1 MLWIRPQARR
11 AKEHR
16 ATIDAVKKGDDVI
29 TAGGIRGRVTKVSD
43 DEAEVEIASGVRV
56 KVIKA
61 TLTQVL
67 GQQRKARERLML
79 EFPRWK
85 VWLVSLVV
93 AIGVFFSIPSLLAG
107 TPLAG
112 KWPSWAPHAKINL
125 GLDLAGGSHLLLEAD
140 ARDAQ
145 KQRLQS
151 MENSV
156 ATELRHNPR
165 IDIGDISTAG
175 GRLSFMLRDP
185 TQVDAAVERL
195 RTLTQP
201 VGLTGNRDWDVQV
214 VEFDPN
220 RADPDGER
228 NRPARSSRRWA
239 SRATSSAAGS
249 TRGHQGNH
257 RHHRGQQPHPGRG
270 ARRREPRSL
279 KKLIGQTA
287 RLEFKLVDLNANPA
301 DVQQGRAPPGSQAL
315 PMAEG
320 GGYMAVTRRVMVSGD
335 QLTDA
340 RQGYDQDGRPT
351 VDLVFNS
358 TGARRFGR
366 VTQENVNK
374 PFAIILDDKILSAPN
389 INEPILGGRAQISGN
404 FTVQSANDLAVSL
417 ASGKLPVKL
426 NVIEERT
433 IGPDLGK
440 DSIHKGVI
448 ASLIGTLGVI
458 IFMLITYGRFGV
470 YATIALIV
478 NGFLIFGTMAVFNA
492 TLTLPGIAGFILTI
506 GAAVDANVLIN
517 ERIREEIRRGRRLID
532 AVETGYREAFR
543 AIFDANV
550 THVIS
555 AGIMAYFGSGPVRGF
570 AVVLLIGVVTSVFT
584 AVYFTRMLVALWIR
598 RTRPRALHI

>member
-1 MLWIRPQARR
+1 
-11 AKEHR
+11 
-16 ATIDAVKKGDDVI
+16 
-29 TAGGIRGRVTKVSD
+29 
-43 DEAEVEIASGVRV
+43 
-56 KVIKA
+56 
-61 TLTQVL
+61 
-67 GQQRKARERLML
+67 ML

-93 AIGVFFSIPSLLAG
+93 ALGIVFSIPSLIAG
-107 TPLAG
+107 TPVAASWP
-112 KWPSWAPHAKINL
+112 KWLPQYKISL

-140 ARDAQ
+140 ARDAL
-145 KQRLQS
+145 KTRLAA
-151 MENSV
+151 MEDSV
-156 ATELRHNPR
+156 STELRRDPG

-175 GRLSFMLRDP
+175 GRLSFLVRDP
-185 TQVDAAVERL
+185 TQVDAAVERM
-195 RTLTQP
+195 RSLTRP
-201 VGLTGNRDWDVQV
+201 VALTGNRDWDVQV
-214 VEFDPN
+214 VDSTRVVLTPT
-220 RADPDGER
+220 PDGS
-228 NRPARSSRRWA
+228 ARALKDAMGVARDVV
-239 SRATSSAAGS
+239 
-249 TRGHQGNH
+249 
-257 RHHRGQQPHPGRG
+257 
-270 ARRREPRSL
+270 RRRIDPGGTKEITVITEGGNRILVQVPGVEDPEAL

-287 RLEFKLVDLNANPA
+287 RLEFKLVDLSANPA
-301 DVQQGRAPPGSQAL
+301 DVQQGRAPAGSQVL

-320 GGYMAVTRRVMVSGD
+320 GAAMAVKRRVMVSGD

-340 RQGYDQDGRPT
+340 KQGFDQDGRPDIEIT
-351 VDLVFNS
+351 FNS
-358 TGARRFGR
+358 AGARRFGR
-366 VTQENVNK
+366 VTQENVGK

-389 INEPILGGRAQISGN
+389 INEPILGGRAQITGN
-404 FTVQSANDLAVSL
+404 FTVQSAHDLAVSL

-433 IGPDLGK
+433 VGPDLGK

-448 ASLIGTLGVI
+448 ASTVSIALVI
-458 IFMLITYGRFGV
+458 LFMLVTYGRFGV
-470 YATIALIV
+470 YANIALVV
-478 NGFLIFGTMAVFNA
+478 NAFLILGIMAIFNA

-532 AVETGYREAFR
+532 AVETGYHEAFR

-555 AGIMAYFGSGPVRGF
+555 AAIMAYFGSGPVRGF

>member
-1 MLWIRPQARR
+1 
-11 AKEHR
+11 
-16 ATIDAVKKGDDVI
+16 V
-29 TAGGIRGRVTKVSD
+29 
-43 DEAEVEIASGVRV
+43 
-56 KVIKA
+56 
-61 TLTQVL
+61 
-67 GQQRKARERLML
+67 L

-93 AIGVFFSIPSLLAG
+93 ALGVFFSIPSLIAG
-107 TPLAG
+107 TTLAN

-145 KQRLQS
+145 KTRLQS
-151 MENSV
+151 MEDSV
-156 ATELRHNPR
+156 ATELRRSPR
-165 IDIGDISTAG
+165 IEVGDISTAG
-175 GRLSFMLRDP
+175 GRLSFMVRDP

-195 RTLTQP
+195 RALTQP
-201 VGLTGNRDWDVQV
+201 VGLSGNRDWDVTV
-214 VEFDPN
+214 VD
-220 RADPDGER
+220 
-228 NRPARSSRRWA
+228 
-239 SRATSSAAGS
+239 S
-249 TRGHQGNH
+249 TRIVLSPTASGSVRALKDAMNVA
-257 RHHRGQQPHPGRG
+257 RDVV
-270 ARRREPRSL
+270 RRRIDPSGTKEITVITEGGNRILVEVPGVEDPEAL
-279 KKLIGQTA
+279 KRLIGQTA

-301 DVQQGRAPPGSQAL
+301 DVQQGRAPPGSQVL
-315 PMAEG
+315 PMAQG
-320 GGYMAVTRRVMVSGD
+320 SGFMAVQRRVMVSGD
-335 QLTDA
+335 QLASA
-340 RQGYDQDGRPT
+340 RQGFDQDGRPT

-374 PFAIILDDKILSAPN
+374 PFAIILDDRVLSAPN
-389 INEPILGGRAQISGN
+389 INEPILGGRAQISGS

-433 IGPDLGK
+433 VSAELGR

-448 ASLIGTLGVI
+448 ASVIGTLGVI
-458 IFMLITYGRFGV
+458 LFMLVTYGRFGV

-478 NGFLIFGTMAVFNA
+478 NAFLILAVMALFGA

-555 AGIMAYFGSGPVRGF
+555 AAIMAYFGSGPVRGF

-598 RTRPRALHI
+598 RARPRELHI